1 MREAGILIVR
11 DDGVIDVPDA
21 AAIPASMPAALAAA
35 VEHTVVAM
43 FGGWPTDDNEIWW
56 PTAAAMQEA

>member
-1 MREAGILIVR
+1 
-11 DDGVIDVPDA
+11 
-21 AAIPASMPAALAAA
+21 
-35 VEHTVVAM
+35 VVAM